1 MSEKLHILSA
11 GSVGIFQGDNIIVE
25 DEFQPDEARDDRD
38 DCDDPSEVID
48 YAIEGFEEKREPHE
62 ESLDEPIVYTA
73 EVIDASDPSSSEFW
87 FFNSD
92 SPSDDQAGQGQSEDQ
107 LDHDDQIMIEQS
119 LIISNFDIDPIQHS
133 KVIHIDTKS
142 DLSKPSVSGL
152 NVAGGSVNFA
162 KKHHHDLQT
171 VFLCPEQ
178 NCKLKL
184 PSRSSLV
191 THVKMCHKERDAEAD
206 MEQGDDF
213 LSDENNLPDGVE
225 GLTEDSDLERTD
237 LEEISD
243 NRVKVSKSHKVK
255 SIKAAR
261 KLKMFECHYCGF
273 ITDSGAATLRKHVK
287 EVHEEIKQ
295 YHCTECGIKVSRKYH
310 LIRHIKAVHHKEK
323 FWQCEDCDY
332 KTNNQVCFK
341 KHKQNKH
348 EGGGDCD
355 SKYSV
360 ESLQCLPGGLTEADL
375 KCVCTWCVFKSN
387 KYSVVKKHIEIHHER
402 KKHYPCKE
410 CVFVGQ
416 NVDDYAEH
424 YHTFHKTD
432 SYPHACTDCSFKCT
446 NKHDLKQHYSDT
458 HSKQR
463 LYVCKMCDHKSNDVN
478 NMKRHINTVHS
489 SRKSF
494 KCENCNYETDQKMEF
509 LGHKY
514 NVHGLSMAG
523 ITSDD
528 MKVILFNAHNE
539 EEGE

>member
-1 MSEKLHILSA
+1 MSEKMHILNA

-25 DEFQPDEARDDRD
+25 DEFQPDEGRE
-38 DCDDPSEVID
+38 DCDDPTEIID
-48 YAIEGFEEKREPHE
+48 DTLEGFRGNDDVHA
-62 ESLDEPIVYTA
+62 ESLEEPIVYEA
-73 EVIDASDPSSSEFW
+73 EVIDPNDPNSSQFW

-92 SPSDDQAGQGQSEDQ
+92 SPSDDQTGQGQSDDQ
-107 LDHDDQIMIEQS
+107 MDNEDQIMIEQS
-119 LIISNFDIDPIQHS
+119 LIISNFDIDPIQLS

-152 NVAGGSVNFA
+152 NVAGGSSSIA
-162 KKHHHDLQT
+162 KKPEMQT
-171 VFLCPEQ
+171 VFLCPDH

-184 PSRSSLV
+184 PSRSTLL
-191 THVKMCHKERDAEAD
+191 THVKMCHKETDHEAD
-206 MEQGDDF
+206 IDQGDDF
-213 LSDENNLPDGVE
+213 MSDENIVPDSVE

-237 LEEISD
+237 LEDISD
-243 NRVKVSKSHKVK
+243 NKVKVNKSARGKNSKASARKVK
-255 SIKAAR
+255 I
-261 KLKMFECHYCGF
+261 FECHYCGF
-273 ITDSGAATLRKHVK
+273 VTDHGAAALKKHVK

-341 KHKQNKH
+341 KHKLNKH

-355 SKYSV
+355 TQYSV
-360 ESLQCLPGGLTEADL
+360 EALQSLPRGLTEADL

-416 NVDDYAEH
+416 SVDDYAEH

-489 SRKSF
+489 SRKNF
-494 KCENCNYETDQKMEF
+494 KCENCDFETDQKMEF

-528 MKVILFNAHNE
+528 MKIILFNAQN
-539 EEGE
+539 EGEGE